1 MPNLIKNELAIEL
14 FWIISKVFSEYIAN
28 DTKAFK
34 MFVANRAQVIQENNG
49 ANEWR
54 YIGTKDSPAHNV
66 LLASGWSTQTRAFI
80 HHCVGEQKLAELPFD
95 RLHKESHFVCCG
107 VDLCVPLKIKG

>member
-28 DTKAFK
+28 HTKAFK

-49 ANEWR
+49 ANE
-54 YIGTKDSPAHNV
+54 
-66 LLASGWSTQTRAFI
+66 
-80 HHCVGEQKLAELPFD
+80 
-95 RLHKESHFVCCG
+95 
-107 VDLCVPLKIKG
+107 